1 MNLAS
6 IGYIQVRAFTS
17 RAQLPLEDVA
27 VVITTSDGTTLAMRL
42 TNRNGEI
49 GPVEI
54 PVPNASESQSP
65 DPPERPF
72 TVVNVYGQKQGYERI
87 ENEGTQVFAGVTTV
101 QQLEMIPLSEFPDS
115 WEQTEFFSTPVQNL

>member
-6 IGYIQVRAFTS
+6 TGYIQVRAFTS

-27 VVITTSDGTTLAMRL
+27 VVITASDGTTLAMRL

-49 GPVEI
+49 APVEI
-54 PVPNASESQSP
+54 PVPDASESQSP
-65 DPPERPF
+65 DPAEQPF
-72 TVVNVYGQKQGYERI
+72 TSVNVYGRKQGFERI
-87 ENEGTQVFAGVTTV
+87 ENEGTQVFAGVTTL

-115 WEQTEFFSTPVQNL
+115 WERTEFFSTPNQNL